1 MFFNF
6 HHFISFININEI
18 ILMHN
23 MNLKPFLPKSGASQ
37 LEIKVLLELFWDNE
51 TVDSHWAVYRFIYTI
66 WQPSEYKNKGKFCQ
80 LNSERI

>member
-1 MFFNF
+1 
-6 HHFISFININEI
+6 
-18 ILMHN
+18 

-66 WQPSEYKNKGKFCQ
+66 WQPSEYNNILCQ
-80 LNSERI
+80 LDSERI